1 MSTEPQDEEVQEINI
16 SEFRPYLN
24 RFKVT
29 FKVIEKDETTE
40 VQNRNNPDETHQMSN
55 ITIADSTGSIILTA
69 WDDDIDYLEIGNFY
83 SLTNG
88 YVNLYRDSMRLA
100 RGKYGEFSES
110 DADFE
115 PNTEL
120 NRSDEKHERRRRR
133 NSRPRNRDSGADGYT
148 Y

>member
-83 SLTNG
+83 L
-88 YVNLYRDSMRLA
+88 
-100 RGKYGEFSES
+100 
-110 DADFE
+110 
-115 PNTEL
+115 
-120 NRSDEKHERRRRR
+120 HQ
-133 NSRPRNRDSGADGYT
+133 
-148 Y
+148 